1 MAVLKCMDAVVQ
13 GGLEKIDAT
22 LASEVI
28 KQASIELTQSKVI
41 FMSLDRNLL
50 YLSLTATECYIFEFR
65 IPMECYCFDPLIA
78 GTWLS

>member
-1 MAVLKCMDAVVQ
+1 MDAVVQ

-41 FMSLDRNLL
+41 FMSLDWNLL
-50 YLSLTATECYIFEFR
+50 YLSVTATDCYIF
-65 IPMECYCFDPLIA
+65 
-78 GTWLS
+78 